1 MEFLN
6 EKCRKTAQ
14 KTQNKIKYLY
24 TETKICV
31 IIILTKIITAR
42 GDNVIKKE
50 MIAMLLAGGQGSRL
64 GVSDKESSQAGRYFW
79 GEVPYH

>member
-50 MIAMLLAGGQGSRL
+50 MIAMLLAGGQGSR
-64 GVSDKESSQAGRYFW
+64 SDKESSQAGGIFW